1 MHLRNATIVAA
12 GLATKQ
18 AMATGW
24 TDASAFSC
32 PDNTNNP
39 CSSQQQTGYD
49 WSDLSLGAFS
59 SYGSNDFSGFTC
71 SDTFGK
77 RGLNQSVSAS
87 KFIAG
92 NLDDAPSMSGSAFS
106 IDQIQISSSVNAD
119 VDLYYGMPDGSTC
132 KESHS
137 CSSKASL
144 IKNTQCGG
152 ANKVSFKPG
161 KNAQPGCSIGVHSVG
176 FHCGSA
182 TSTVPVYTTTSDPL
196 STVTVSPVSSTTAT
210 PSCYGKH
217 CGDTSTTVA
226 PVTSGSPFPSCYGK
240 GCSTSP
246 VLPVSSE
253 TPTPSCYGKHC
264 APSSPTVAPASTTST
279 TVEPTSTTSTT
290 IAPTSDTSTTT
301 VPTHTPRPHA
311 PSCPD
316 VLPRCLKTWMFLTTC
331 DNNTDHNCFCGN
343 KQLITN
349 VMECLTAWS
358 ASKSEIQ
365 AAVSYLMGICAAHI
379 PKNPAIITACP
390 SGITPAAT
398 TTATVT
404 RTGRTQPC
412 TTITYSTSDL
422 VTTVTVPKVSLS
434 SAHIIALR

>member
-18 AMATGW
+18 AIATGW

-32 PDNTNNP
+32 PDNTNNH

-59 SYGSNDFSGFTC
+59 SYGSNDFSGFSC

-77 RGLNQSVSAS
+77 RGLNQTVSQGR
-87 KFIAG
+87 FITG
-92 NLDDAPSMSGSAFS
+92 NLDDGPSMSGTAFS
-106 IDQIQISSSVNAD
+106 IDQIRISSSIDAD

-182 TSTVPVYTTTSDPL
+182 TSTIPAYTTTSTPL

-210 PSCYGKH
+210 LSCYGKH
-217 CGDTSTTVA
+217 CGDTSTTVE
-226 PVTSGSPFPSCYGK
+226 PVTSA
-240 GCSTSP
+240 
-246 VLPVSSE
+246 

-264 APSSPTVAPASTTST
+264 APSSPTVAPTSTTST
-279 TVEPTSTTSTT
+279 TEAPTSTTST
-290 IAPTSDTSTTT
+290 IT
-301 VPTHTPRPHA
+301 VATHTPKPHA

-331 DNNTDHNCFCGN
+331 ENNTDHNCFCGN

-422 VTTVTVPKVSLS
+422 ITTVTVPKVSLS
-434 SAHIIALR
+434 PTPIIALC